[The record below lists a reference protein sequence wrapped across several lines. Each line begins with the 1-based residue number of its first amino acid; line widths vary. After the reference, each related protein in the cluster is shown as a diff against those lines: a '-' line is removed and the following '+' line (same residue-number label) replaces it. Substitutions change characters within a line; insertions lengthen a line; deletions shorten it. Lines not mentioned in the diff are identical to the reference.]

1 MSTATPHSPV
11 RTVDLDAW
19 RVGDDATRAAIAAEF
34 GASMTEAGFV
44 VVTGHGIPES
54 TAAELRAAVL
64 GFFTLD
70 ATAKDPYRV
79 GQLGDPGWV
88 PYGKE
93 ANAYAAGEES
103 PPDLKESFVA
113 TTADLPGHDDALP
126 SVWPRELPALRDAAR
141 AWLEGAEAAHLEL
154 LRVAACAL
162 GVDDLEYLAERAGH
176 TNILNLNWY
185 PPRTKLAAMNE
196 PVLDGQWRIGPHT
209 DFGTLTL
216 LDRQPGLGGL
226 LVQLADA
233 TWVDAP
239 WVPGALVVNGGD
251 LLEAWSGGRWRS
263 SPHRVLPP
271 PAEDPHESLVSLI
284 YFCDPAPEVEIAPLP
299 GVDEPGAFAPFNAG
313 DYLRSK
319 LDQISIDG

>member
-1 MSTATPHSPV
+1 MSTSIPESPV
-11 RTVDLDAW
+11 RTIDLTAWHAGDA
-19 RVGDDATRAAIAAEF
+19 ATRGAVAAEF

-44 VVTGHGIPES
+44 VVEGHGIPE
-54 TAAELRAAVL
+54 AAAAALRASVL
-64 GFFTLD
+64 EFFALD
-70 ATAKDPYRV
+70 PSVKDPYRV
-79 GQLGDPGWV
+79 AQLGDPGWV

-113 TTADLPGHDDALP
+113 TTADLSGHDGALP
-126 SVWPRELPALRDAAR
+126 SVWPREVPALRDAAR

-154 LRVAACAL
+154 LRVAAVAL
-162 GVDDLEYLAERAGH
+162 GVDDVEHLAARAGH
-176 TNILNLNWY
+176 TNVLNLNWY
-185 PPRTKLAAMNE
+185 PPRTTLAAMNT

-226 LVQLADA
+226 QVQLADGS
-233 TWVDAP
+233 WVDAP

-271 PAEDPHESLVSLI
+271 PVGDPHESLVSLI
-284 YFCDPAPEVEIAPLP
+284 YFCDPSPEVEIAPLP
-299 GVDEPGAFAPFNAG
+299 GVDEPDAFAPFNAG
-313 DYLRSK
+313 DHLRSK
-319 LDQISIDG
+319 LDQISI

>member
-1 MSTATPHSPV
+1 MSESPV
-11 RTVDLDAW
+11 RTIDLDAW
-19 RVGDDATRAAIAAEF
+19 RAGDDTARSAIAAEF

-44 VVTGHGIPES
+44 VVAGHGIPE
-54 TAAELRAAVL
+54 AAAAALRASVL
-64 GFFTLD
+64 EFFALD
-70 ATAKDPYRV
+70 PSVKDPYRV
-79 GQLGDPGWV
+79 TQLGDPGWV

-103 PPDLKESFVA
+103 PPDLKESYVG
-113 TTADLPGHDDALP
+113 TTADLAGHADAPP
-126 SVWPRELPALRDAAR
+126 SVWPAEVPALRDAAR
-141 AWLEGAEAAHLEL
+141 AWLEGAETAHLEL
-154 LRVAACAL
+154 LRVAAVAL
-162 GVDDLEYLAERAGH
+162 GVDDVEHLVARAGH

-196 PVLDGQWRIGPHT
+196 AVLDGQWRIGPHT

-226 LVQLADA
+226 QVQLADG

-284 YFCDPAPEVEIAPLP
+284 YFCDPSPEVEIAPLP
-299 GVDEPGAFAPFNAG
+299 GVDEPDAFAPFNAG

-319 LDQISIDG
+319 LDQISV